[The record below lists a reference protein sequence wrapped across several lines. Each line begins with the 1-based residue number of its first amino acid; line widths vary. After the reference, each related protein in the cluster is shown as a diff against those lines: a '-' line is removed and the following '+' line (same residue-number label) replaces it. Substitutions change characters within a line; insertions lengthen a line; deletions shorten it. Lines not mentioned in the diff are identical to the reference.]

1 MKWIASKHLPDA
13 SRFPRIGEGLTSN
26 KALKIFSIRVRLLLA
41 FASIILVGFVGLTLI
56 AGRQISAAAQAD
68 YAQRLQN
75 NVQLI
80 AQGISPHVKD
90 FMDGKI
96 GEDELEAILG
106 EYETQVGCDLKLYT
120 TDGNNFPPVPRPGF
134 RGMTELENAMH
145 GDIVLV
151 ERKNEYGK
159 DTIYT
164 AAPVVFNRQPKGL
177 IQLSVPSDTLQAIV
191 VQRWLELGLVF
202 ALVTG
207 FALAA
212 ALWLARSIIQPL
224 YKLRESAI
232 HLSQGNFSHRVAYTG
247 KDEIGEVAHAF
258 NEMAQE
264 VESMLEEQ
272 RAFASNTSHELRT
285 PLTTIRLRTE
295 ALRYDSTLDE
305 SIAKRYIEE
314 IDDEVIRLGNLI
326 QDLTLL
332 SRFDAGR
339 TELGQDQVDILRF
352 ATSVQHQMAAHAREK
367 NILITLSLPDEP
379 VFVNASINHLM
390 VVFRNLLD
398 NAIKYTPD
406 GGAITWEIRKS
417 DQGISSVIRD
427 TGRGIDAEHLPHL
440 FERFYRVDKARSR
453 DIPGTGLGLAL
464 VKSIVEAYGG
474 HITIES
480 AGVDQ
485 GTTAYVFWP
494 QQSRIAG

>member
-1 MKWIASKHLPDA
+1 MKWV
-13 SRFPRIGEGLTSN
+13 F
-26 KALKIFSIRVRLLLA
+26 KISSIRTRLLLA
-41 FASIILVGFVGLTLI
+41 FASIILVGFIGLALI
-56 AGRQISAAAQAD
+56 AGRQISSAAQAD

-80 AQGISPHVKD
+80 AQGISPHVQD
-90 FMDGKI
+90 FVDGKI
-96 GEDELEAILG
+96 SEDDLETVLG

-120 TDGNNFPPVPRPGF
+120 DSVPPFSRPSF
-134 RGMTELENAMH
+134 RGMVELENAMH

-164 AAPVVFNRQPKGL
+164 AAPVLFNRQPRGL
-177 IQLSVPSDTLQAIV
+177 LQLSVPSDNLQAIV

-207 FALAA
+207 FALFA

-224 YKLRESAI
+224 YKLRESAVR
-232 HLSQGNFSHRVAYTG
+232 LSQGNFSHRVAYTG
-247 KDEIGEVAHAF
+247 KDEIGEVAQAF

-305 SIAKRYIEE
+305 ATAKRYIEE
-314 IDDEVIRLGNLI
+314 IDDEVARLGNLI

-339 TELGQDQVDILRF
+339 AELGQDQVDMLRF
-352 ATSVQHQMAAHAREK
+352 AASVQHQMAVQARER
-367 NILITLSLPDEP
+367 NIRIGLMLPEDT

-398 NAIKYTPD
+398 NAIKYTPE
-406 GGAITWEIRKS
+406 GGEITWEIKKT
-417 DQGISSVIRD
+417 DQGISSAIRD

-485 GTTAYVFWP
+485 GTTVNVFWP
-494 QQSRIAG
+494 QQSLATKHTPPLPGTVAEGKV